1 MTIFEPEV
9 TREGGMEV
17 FNALRA
23 QAGGKYP
30 DGLGIEEFDEE
41 IRKVRYGEEQYMI
54 FKTVVL
60 TVETVVRQFFNI
72 YSAWLLSKK

>member
-1 MTIFEPEV
+1 
-9 TREGGMEV
+9 MEAFV
-17 FNALRA
+17 ALCA
-23 QAGGKYP
+23 QAIEKYP
-30 DGLGIEEFDEE
+30 DGLSIEE

-60 TVETVVRQFFNI
+60 TVETVVRQFFDI